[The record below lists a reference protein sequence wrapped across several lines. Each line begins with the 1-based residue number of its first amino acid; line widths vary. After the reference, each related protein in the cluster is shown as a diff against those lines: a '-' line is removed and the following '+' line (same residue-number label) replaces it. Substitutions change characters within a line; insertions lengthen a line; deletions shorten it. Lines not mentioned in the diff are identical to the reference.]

1 MGQDIYK
8 LTKVCKFTCFVV
20 SLRDRNWYWLE
31 ESQVRYAN
39 GKRTQTHI
47 AVTYQAVYKSEH
59 HNAFLI
65 QEIPPC
71 LFAW

>member
-1 MGQDIYK
+1 M
-8 LTKVCKFTCFVV
+8 CKFTCFVV
-20 SLRDRNWYWLE
+20 SLRDRNLHWLE
-31 ESQVRYAN
+31 ESLVRYAN
-39 GKRTQTHI
+39 GKRTQTHK

-59 HNAFLI
+59 HSVFLI